1 MRVTVNAPAKLNLA
15 LDIVGRRA
23 DGYHLLKMVTQSVDI
38 CDTVTVTSEDDDD
51 VPIRLVCDDELP
63 RDDSNTAVRAAKAFF
78 EFNEMTSPGI
88 AIKIKK
94 KIPVSAGLGGGSA
107 DAAAVIVAL
116 DEMLCTR
123 LSCDELCAIGEMVGA
138 DVPMCIV
145 GGTALVEGTGTL
157 INPLPDLP
165 ECFFVLAI
173 GDTKTS
179 TADMYARYDR
189 LKEHPHVDT
198 DCVVDAVCSGDLE
211 AAAADFANVFEE
223 LWGNSKIPEIKKTML
238 RHGAIGSAITGSGPT
253 VFGVFEE
260 KADAAEC
267 AGILKKICDEVIICE
282 PHRAGAEIQ

>member
-88 AIKIKK
+88 TIKIKK

-179 TADMYARYDR
+179 TADMYAHYDR

-223 LWGNSKIPEIKKTML
+223 LWGDSKIPEIKKTML

-267 AGILKKICDEVIICE
+267 AGILKKIYDEVIICE
-282 PHRAGAEIQ
+282 PHRTGAEIQ